1 VGAGNR
7 EEPIEPRLRRKSTCS
22 ADSSKGK
29 TNMMLEA
36 TEGFKVLLK
45 QGYTHEEARA
55 FFEEQCD
62 HKWKYSDSRDVF
74 VCLNCW
80 AVDSAD

>member
-1 VGAGNR
+1 
-7 EEPIEPRLRRKSTCS
+7 
-22 ADSSKGK
+22 
-29 TNMMLEA
+29 MMLEA